1 MGSMKLLKPPEANDK
16 EWYSMDVTT
25 EPVIYAWLCFTKV
38 EYYGLDLENRPQNP
52 IKILFTL
59 Y

>member
-1 MGSMKLLKPPEANDK
+1 
-16 EWYSMDVTT
+16 MDVTT
-25 EPVIYAWLCFTKV
+25 ESVIYVWLCFTKV
-38 EYYGLDLENRPQNP
+38 EYYGLDLENRPRNL